1 MMIFVFLMRT
11 HFTSCCH

>member
-1 MMIFVFLMRT
+1 MIFVFLMRT